1 MNKAIRAA
9 AVEAVLWQTLRIMLA
24 CISSY
29 VAARAIGLHES
40 YWALITAVIVL
51 QPALRDTFAASAN
64 RVYGTLIGAGAGL
77 LVLLAARHGLPQFWL
92 FWCALIPLAALTAIW
107 PNLRLSCVT
116 LVVVL
121 LIPSAGA
128 PFLRAF
134 DRIFAILLGVVASI
148 VIAAALPF
156 GRRC

>member
-1 MNKAIRAA
+1 MNIAFDAA
-9 AVEAVLWQTLRIMLA
+9 AVAAVLWQTLRILLA
-24 CISSY
+24 CVSAY
-29 VAARAIGLHES
+29 VAAWTIGLHES

-51 QPALRDTFAASAN
+51 QPELRDTFAASRN
-64 RVYGTLIGAGAGL
+64 RVLGTLIGAGAGL
-77 LVLLAARHGLPQFWL
+77 LVLLAARQGLPQFWL
-92 FWCALIPLAALTAIW
+92 FWCALVPLAVLTAIW

-121 LIPSAGA
+121 LIPTAGA

-148 VIAAALPF
+148 VIAAAIPF
-156 GRRC
+156 GRRR